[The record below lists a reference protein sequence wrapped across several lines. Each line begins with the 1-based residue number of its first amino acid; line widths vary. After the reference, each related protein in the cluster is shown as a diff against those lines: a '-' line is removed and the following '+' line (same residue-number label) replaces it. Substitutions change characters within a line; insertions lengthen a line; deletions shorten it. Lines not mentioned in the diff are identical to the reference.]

1 MASLK
6 LETYEKRE
14 IFRH

>member
-6 LETYEKRE
+6 GVVNC
-14 IFRH
+14 

>member
-6 LETYEKRE
+6 MNGA
-14 IFRH
+14 I

>member
-6 LETYEKRE
+6 LIYY
-14 IFRH
+14 

>member
-6 LETYEKRE
+6 LIKNPLFNW
-14 IFRH
+14 IN

>member
-6 LETYEKRE
+6 
-14 IFRH
+14 

>member
-6 LETYEKRE
+6 LETS
-14 IFRH
+14 

>member
-6 LETYEKRE
+6 LVYY
-14 IFRH
+14 